1 MNPGG
6 GPARSGMAVG
16 FNSRSNR
23 ANMAHSR
30 MPSHRDRR
38 RLGAAAQHDPSNV
51 SERGG
56 AVTSGSWP
64 DCGGR
69 SRKPYKATERG
80 LPLPRS
86 HTLWFGRDG
95 RDKLNG
101 PAREIPMAEFERL
114 SVLLPQE
121 LARAVRE
128 AVDGE
133 RYIVESDIVIDALQD
148 WQVKQQVRAAK
159 LQRLRELINEGIAS
173 GSEPMAPDEF
183 EQIKRQGRARLAGRK
198 AAE

>member
-1 MNPGG
+1 
-6 GPARSGMAVG
+6 
-16 FNSRSNR
+16 
-23 ANMAHSR
+23 
-30 MPSHRDRR
+30 
-38 RLGAAAQHDPSNV
+38 
-51 SERGG
+51 
-56 AVTSGSWP
+56 
-64 DCGGR
+64 
-69 SRKPYKATERG
+69 
-80 LPLPRS
+80 
-86 HTLWFGRDG
+86 
-95 RDKLNG
+95 
-101 PAREIPMAEFERL
+101 MAEFERL

-159 LQRLRELINEGIAS
+159 LRRLRELINEGIAS